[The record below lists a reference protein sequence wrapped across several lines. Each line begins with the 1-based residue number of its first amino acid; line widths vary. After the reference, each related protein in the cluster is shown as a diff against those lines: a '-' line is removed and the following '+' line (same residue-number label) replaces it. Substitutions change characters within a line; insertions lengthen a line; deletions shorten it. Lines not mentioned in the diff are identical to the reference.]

1 MSTLGSTIKRMAI
14 NANNSENPVD
24 LRVGTVESIKPLKVR
39 LNQKV
44 ILTETF
50 VKLSRNVKDY
60 DTTMTINGKT
70 ETVKIHNGL
79 KVGENV
85 LMIRYQKGQKYLILE
100 RAD

>member
-1 MSTLGSTIKRMAI
+1 MSDLGKAIKRMAV
-14 NANNSENPVD
+14 NANNSENPID

-50 VKLSRNVKDY
+50 IKLSRNVKDY

>member
-1 MSTLGSTIKRMAI
+1 MSDLGKAIKRMAV
-14 NANNSENPVD
+14 NANNSENPID

-50 VKLSRNVKDY
+50 IKLSRNVKDY
-60 DTTMTINGKT
+60 DTSMTINGKT

>member
-14 NANNSENPVD
+14 NANNSENPID